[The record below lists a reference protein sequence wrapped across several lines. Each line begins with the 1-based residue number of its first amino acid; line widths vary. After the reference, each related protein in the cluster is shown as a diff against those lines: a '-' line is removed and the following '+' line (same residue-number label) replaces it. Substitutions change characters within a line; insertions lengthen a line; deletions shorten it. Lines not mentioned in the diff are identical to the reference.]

1 MKLHYE
7 IEDAENSVYRTGTS
21 VEASFTRAKRNCSS
35 FGLAKDDL
43 ETRAENLQM
52 DPGRFATELFGR
64 IYAGTEKL
72 DHPKNG
78 WELGCHDTLSDDSGF
93 QSIRRSFIRD
103 ESMAALATATFM
115 NSLDLSDFKC
125 DESEDSQ
132 LMRSVAMQKAASSME
147 EVLKAKT
154 ALDSMGLGPGD
165 TEGEYERSRVNLAEK
180 LMLQK
185 GLRDLVDMAGRM
197 QRANSKSKKKTRGGN
212 CITDIEVGGDITKVL
227 PSELALMGN
236 EHLRLWKMSQI
247 LEGRALQYKAEDA
260 QEKNK
265 GPIWML
271 RDVSSSMRHFGRNQK
286 AATIAFYAAME
297 GIKQKRPVKISSYSY
312 SLVKELLI
320 DKPDPEKMMRIMD
333 QNCSGGTSLEAVL
346 RQISSQDLTYLN
358 KADLIIVTDGYDK
371 IEDIETVE
379 KIKKTGARVILVA
392 IGSDGGFDDSIK
404 GIADTFIQLT
414 DEGDFIDA
422 CGGIKL

>member
-7 IEDAENSVYRTGTS
+7 IEEAENSVYRTGTS

-35 FGLAKDDL
+35 FDSAKDDL
-43 ETRAENLQM
+43 EARAETLQM
-52 DPGRFATELFGR
+52 NPGRFATELFGR
-64 IYAGTEKL
+64 IYAGTQKVDE
-72 DHPKNG
+72 PKHG
-78 WELGCHDTLSDDSGF
+78 WELSCHDTLSEDSGF
-93 QSIRRSFIRD
+93 QSISRSFIRD

-115 NSLDLSDFKC
+115 NSLDLSDFKG
-125 DESEDSQ
+125 DEAEDSQ

-147 EVLKAKT
+147 EVLKAKNT
-154 ALDSMGLGPGD
+154 LDAMGLGPGD
-165 TEGEYERSRVNLAEK
+165 GDGHYERSRVKLAEK
-180 LMLQK
+180 LMRQK
-185 GLRDLVDMAGRM
+185 GLRDLVEMAGRM
-197 QRANSKSKKKTRGGN
+197 QRANSKSKKKNRGGN

-236 EHLRLWKMSQI
+236 EHMRLWKMSQI

-260 QEKNK
+260 QEKNR

-297 GIKQKRPVKISSYSY
+297 GIKQKRPVKISSYNY
-312 SLVKELLI
+312 SLVGDVFI
-320 DKPDPEKMMRIMD
+320 DKPNPAKMMTIMD
-333 QNCSGGTSLEAVL
+333 QICSGGTSLEAVL
-346 RQISSQDLTYLN
+346 RQITSQDLTYLDN
-358 KADLIIVTDGYDK
+358 ADLIIVTDGYDM
-371 IEDIETVE
+371 IEDLETVE
-379 KIKKTGARVILVA
+379 KIKATGARVILVA
-392 IGSDGGFDDSIK
+392 IGDDGGFDDSIK